1 MSYKEPSSFVIAITM
16 QSKNPYDNESAT
28 IQILMFF
35 STTSVGLTEDYYL
48 TSKISGRKMHSHCT

>member
-1 MSYKEPSSFVIAITM
+1 MSYREPSLFVIAVMM

-35 STTSVGLTEDYYL
+35 SATSVGLIEDYYL
-48 TSKISGRKMHSHCT
+48 ASKISGRKMYSHCT